1 MKICPKT
8 QGYFQNNSIKL
19 ETQHHE
25 SYNNKFYIILFSNS
39 SFIIPYK
46 NNYLFS
52 SPKFFEFFFQVG
64 KNILKFNP
72 GKEFIKRNE

>member
-8 QGYFQNNSIKL
+8 QGYLKNNSIKL

-25 SYNNKFYIILFSNS
+25 NYDNFFYIILFSNI
-39 SFIIPYK
+39 SFIISYK

-52 SPKFFEFFFQVG
+52 SPKFFEIFFQVG
-64 KNILKFNP
+64 IFFQAKSKQGI
-72 GKEFIKRNE
+72 FI

>member
-25 SYNNKFYIILFSNS
+25 NYNNKFYIILFSNTS
-39 SFIIPYK
+39 SIIPYK

-52 SPKFFEFFFQVG
+52 SPKFFYFFFEVG
-64 KNILKFNP
+64 KNILKISPN
-72 GKEFIKRNE
+72 KELKKEEE